1 MGFPWIFPFSILSR
15 LFRYSFRTTCRG
27 LQASRHGQLIG
38 ARWRVAPVVLSAL
51 LVAHRPFFHGLY
63 RYTTIYPM
71 SIHVYIHACI
81 PYIHG
86 KIHGKPIY
94 IYIYTYISHNIYI
107 YTYFCMYHP
116 LQPLD
121 AIGSIGN
128 SSLFD
133 HPFWES
139 PIVGILAAEQTTS
152 HIKNPPYNVTSR
164 GPRVSYIRW
173 FRTSIT
179 RI

>member
-1 MGFPWIFPFSILSR
+1 M
-15 LFRYSFRTTCRG
+15 Y
-27 LQASRHGQLIG
+27 
-38 ARWRVAPVVLSAL
+38 
-51 LVAHRPFFHGLY
+51 
-63 RYTTIYPM
+63 
-71 SIHVYIHACI
+71 IHVYI

-94 IYIYTYISHNIYI
+94 IYIPYIYI
-107 YTYFCMYHP
+107 YTHIFLYVSPFT
-116 LQPLD
+116 

-152 HIKNPPYNVTSR
+152 HIKNPHTMLQAGARELAIYV
-164 GPRVSYIRW
+164 GLELV
-173 FRTSIT
+173 
-179 RI
+179 